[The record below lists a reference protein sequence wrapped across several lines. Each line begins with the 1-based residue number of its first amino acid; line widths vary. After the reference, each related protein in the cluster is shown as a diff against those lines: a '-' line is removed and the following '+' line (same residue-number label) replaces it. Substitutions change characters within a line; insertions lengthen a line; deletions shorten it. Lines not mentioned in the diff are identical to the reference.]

1 MRSHVLLSALLVLAL
16 ATFLVPPTAQA
27 TETVTVCSEFE
38 MNGSCGLEYICVGA
52 TGDVNVATHCVRDP
66 CANPNVC

>member
-1 MRSHVLLSALLVLAL
+1 LRVLFAALLVLAI

-38 MNGSCGLEYICVGA
+38 PNGGCGLEYLCVSA
-52 TGDVNVATHCVRDP
+52 SGDVNLGPRCIRDP
-66 CANPNVC
+66 CTNPNVC